1 MGRNRGNAVKLKL
14 IKDAG
19 WVLRNAWSVRF
30 LIAGAVFSAVVATIG
45 VLSAYAVVTPIGPVT
60 MAVTCGVATLGA
72 TLAAL
77 AARFTKQKR
86 PNADASE

>member
-1 MGRNRGNAVKLKL
+1 MGRNRGDVMKLKL
-14 IKDAG
+14 IDDAG

-77 AARFTKQKR
+77 AARFTKQGR
-86 PNADASE
+86 SNADASE